1 MNFTCYHPPHEP
13 RISGPGNSG
22 SPVEWKLNLRS
33 IGPTQKEMLLKP
45 MWYLITQI
53 WWTLFLMM
61 SFLWMSFFTIHFYS
75 LQILLLCI
83 AAVHILFFE
92 KALNAPPVCSD
103 SQVPSPGRGCCTEE
117 TLLSAGLRVDSSLW
131 NLWILSLT
139 RTALPLSSRWAL
151 SLASDG
157 PKSFFWTTFA
167 ISATKSDSDSAF
179 SVGLY
184 LCTWTTSSLSPSSL
198 ESSE

>member
-1 MNFTCYHPPHEP
+1 MNFICYHPPHDP
-13 RISGPGNSG
+13 SISGPGNSG
-22 SPVEWKLNLRS
+22 SPVEWKLNLCS
-33 IGPTQKEMLLKP
+33 IGPKHKEILLKL

-53 WWTLFLMM
+53 WLTPFLI
-61 SFLWMSFFTIHFYS
+61 SPFYCCFFIINFYS

-83 AAVHILFFE
+83 AAFHISFFE

-103 SQVPSPGRGCCTEE
+103 SQVPSPGRGFSTEE

-139 RTALPLSSRWAL
+139 RIALPLSCSAL
-151 SLASDG
+151 SLASDR
-157 PKSFFWTTFA
+157 PRSFFWTTFA
-167 ISATKSDSDSAF
+167 ISATRSDSDPAF

>member
-1 MNFTCYHPPHEP
+1 M
-13 RISGPGNSG
+13 ISDNP
-22 SPVEWKLNLRS
+22 NLINTFS
-33 IGPTQKEMLLKP
+33 NNK
-45 MWYLITQI
+45 
-53 WWTLFLMM
+53 
-61 SFLWMSFFTIHFYS
+61 SFLLMSFFTINCYS

-83 AAVHILFFE
+83 AAFHILFFE

-103 SQVPSPGRGCCTEE
+103 SQVPSPGRGCSTEE

-139 RTALPLSSRWAL
+139 RIALPLSSCSAL
-151 SLASDG
+151 SLASDR
-157 PKSFFWTTFA
+157 PRSFFWTTFA
-167 ISATKSDSDSAF
+167 ISATRSDSDSAF